1 MVGETN
7 EITFTNL
14 SISDSGTYRCNI
26 GNEATLKFADK
37 YIAVNRKSFGYH
49 LSYPLQEKCAY
60 SEFFWSVFS
69 RIWTEYGEILRG
81 KIRTRK
87 ISNTDTFHVV
97 IASAL
102 YVEETENIYR
112 KATNSRVYTF
122 CFNHEQC
129 TSDQKGFTFVN
140 FVSQLLSTIN
150 KSIQNENCL
159 LLLGDGLLQ

>member
-14 SISDSGTYRCNI
+14 SISDSGTYRCNV

-112 KATNSRVYTF
+112 KATNSRVYI
-122 CFNHEQC
+122 
-129 TSDQKGFTFVN
+129 
-140 FVSQLLSTIN
+140 LSVLTTNSVLVIRRA
-150 KSIQNENCL
+150 SL
-159 LLLGDGLLQ
+159 S